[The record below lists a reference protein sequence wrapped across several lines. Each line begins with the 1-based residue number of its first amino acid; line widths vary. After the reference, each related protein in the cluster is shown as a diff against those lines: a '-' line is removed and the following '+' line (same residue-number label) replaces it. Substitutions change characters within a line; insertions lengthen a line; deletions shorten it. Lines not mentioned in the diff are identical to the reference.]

1 MILPATGDGGRW
13 TRRVL
18 RVFAGGVAGM
28 VAGAILYPLEV
39 VKTMFTL
46 YPDRWKSIPD
56 PLSMVY
62 KSSGFRGLYRGLG
75 PTLVAMFP
83 YVGVEFMV
91 YETLKNRWEMYIG
104 PVGTMALLLLG
115 AAGGAAAQASA
126 HPLDV
131 IRRRMQMQSLNAGSS
146 KKDDDGKEETKRY
159 KNMFAGLYSV
169 GKNEGL
175 HVLFKGLGPACFEK
189 IPSTAIGY
197 FIYEFLKVSLKVSS
211 V

>member
-1 MILPATGDGGRW
+1 
-13 TRRVL
+13 
-18 RVFAGGVAGM
+18 
-28 VAGAILYPLEV
+28 
-39 VKTMFTL
+39 
-46 YPDRWKSIPD
+46 
-56 PLSMVY
+56 
-62 KSSGFRGLYRGLG
+62 
-75 PTLVAMFP
+75 
-83 YVGVEFMV
+83 
-91 YETLKNRWEMYIG
+91 
-104 PVGTMALLLLG
+104 
-115 AAGGAAAQASA
+115 
-126 HPLDV
+126 
-131 IRRRMQMQSLNAGSS
+131 MQMQSLNAGSS